1 MFGILADM
9 AIQLIHSL
17 LVVFVKLEGLNH
29 HREVKLKQCPV
40 NNSKDEIVFL
50 HNAYGK
56 PYLCKTTYVFFSG
69 QYALN
74 WIILKTIQTNQ
85 KNHID
90 SSLKF
95 KFKNIFHTIPSSI
108 FIPAAFV
115 KHY

>member
-1 MFGILADM
+1 M
-9 AIQLIHSL
+9 
-17 LVVFVKLEGLNH
+17 
-29 HREVKLKQCPV
+29 
-40 NNSKDEIVFL
+40 
-50 HNAYGK
+50 
-56 PYLCKTTYVFFSG
+56 YVFFSG

-95 KFKNIFHTIPSSI
+95 KFKNIFFHTIPSSI